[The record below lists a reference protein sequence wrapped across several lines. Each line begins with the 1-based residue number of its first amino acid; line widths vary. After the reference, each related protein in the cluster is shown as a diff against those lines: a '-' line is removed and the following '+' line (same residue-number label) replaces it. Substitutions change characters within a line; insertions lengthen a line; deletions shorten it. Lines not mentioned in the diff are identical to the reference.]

1 MNRIIT
7 TLITLLLIQLLV
19 VNKTYSSET
28 KVKDCFEKLNRA
40 TFALNMGLD
49 KVIFKP
55 ISKGYRKLP
64 SPIRTGTGNALSNL
78 SNLITIPNNIL
89 QGDFGSAANNSAR
102 LLINTTIGIAGI
114 FDPANSLGF
123 EKREKEDFGQSLG
136 VMGVGEGCYLVLPVL
151 GPSTVRDTLGSLIAM
166 NGGDVWHNITVR
178 DDEEYV
184 KEFKESDYWVSRVT
198 SGVDFRAK
206 NLEAFDAMEKNSVD
220 LYATVRSLYL
230 QDRKKKINNSGGKT
244 EAMDDGDWDTLE
256 SINFRYEVFKR
267 NFFSIIIGLILTNTS
282 WAKCFRFY

>member
-7 TLITLLLIQLLV
+7 TLFGLLLIQFIV
-19 VNKTYSSET
+19 AKNTYGDEGEF
-28 KVKDCFEKLNRA
+28 KDCFEKLNRA

-49 KVIFKP
+49 KLIFKP

-64 SPIRTGTGNALSNL
+64 SPIRGGTSNALNNL

-89 QGDFGSAANNSAR
+89 QGDFSSAVNNSAR
-102 LLINTTIGIAGI
+102 LIINTTLGIAGI
-114 FDPANSLGF
+114 FDPANSFGF
-123 EKREKEDFGQSLG
+123 EKRDKEDFGQTLG

-151 GPSTVRDTLGSLIAM
+151 GPSTVRDTVGSFVAM

-206 NLEAFDAMEKNSVD
+206 NLEAFDAMERNSID
-220 LYATVRSLYL
+220 LYATIRSLYL
-230 QDRKKKINNSGGKT
+230 QDRNKKINNSNIKT
-244 EAMDDGDWDTLE
+244 EAMEDGDWDTLE
-256 SINFRYEVFKR
+256 NQ
-267 NFFSIIIGLILTNTS
+267 
-282 WAKCFRFY
+282 

>member
-7 TLITLLLIQLLV
+7 TLFALLAIQLLV
-19 VNKTYSSET
+19 VNKAYSNDGE
-28 KVKDCFEKLNRA
+28 VKDCFEKLNRA

-49 KVIFKP
+49 KIIFKP
-55 ISKGYRKLP
+55 VSKGYRKLP
-64 SPIRTGTGNALSNL
+64 SPIRTGASNALNNL

-89 QGDFGSAANNSAR
+89 QGDLGSAANNSAR
-102 LLINTTIGIAGI
+102 LIINTTLGIAGI

-123 EKREKEDFGQSLG
+123 EKRDKEDFGQTLG
-136 VMGVGEGCYLVLPVL
+136 MMGVGEGCYLVLPVL
-151 GPSTVRDTLGSLIAM
+151 GPSTIRDTVGSFISM

-184 KEFKESDYWVSRVT
+184 KEVKESDYWVSRVT

-206 NLEAFDAMEKNSVD
+206 NLEAFDSMEKNSVD

-230 QDRKKKINNSGGKT
+230 QDRNKKINNSNSKT

-256 SINFRYEVFKR
+256 N
-267 NFFSIIIGLILTNTS
+267 
-282 WAKCFRFY
+282 